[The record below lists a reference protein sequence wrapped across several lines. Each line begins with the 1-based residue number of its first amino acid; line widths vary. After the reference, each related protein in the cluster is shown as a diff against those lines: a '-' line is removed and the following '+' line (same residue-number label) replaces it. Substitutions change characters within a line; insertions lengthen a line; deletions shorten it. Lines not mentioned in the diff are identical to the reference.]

1 MILSKNSNLYNLY
14 KPPFCQII
22 CVLIHCSVLF
32 PYPILKAS
40 TMDRSTPA
48 CHPSHLPQPITTID
62 HNPISRY
69 YQSSNNTSPIPLQC
83 WQGAWGGG
91 APVFAA
97 LSSTHQLFWS
107 APDTLV
113 EREVLAGDKCHE
125 CESAGNIFDQC
136 RKQ

>member
-1 MILSKNSNLYNLY
+1 
-14 KPPFCQII
+14 
-22 CVLIHCSVLF
+22 
-32 PYPILKAS
+32 
-40 TMDRSTPA
+40 MDRSTPA

-113 EREVLAGDKCHE
+113 ERKFWQGTHAVNVKLQVLYLINAENNDMTAVEG
-125 CESAGNIFDQC
+125 AQ
-136 RKQ
+136 